1 MGLRRF
7 LDGRQVLHT
16 GRKGL
21 FIEVVF
27 APVTP
32 GGSRERKLMD
42 FDEYEKRIEKRTS
55 NTGDSDVDVAEAGR
69 SR

>member
-16 GRKGL
+16 GRKGR

-27 APVTP
+27 APLAP
-32 GGSRERKLMD
+32 GESREKKLMD
-42 FDEYEKRIEKRTS
+42 FADYEKRVEKRTS
-55 NTGDSDVDVAEAGR
+55 NTGAPDVDVTEAGR